1 MDYDATNELHR
12 ELVYRLKRELT
23 FYRSLFI
30 LIDRQREAAE
40 RGDEAELA
48 LRYGEL
54 RTLLKG
60 LSESQFAIQVLR
72 EKEPTLFEQAAQ
84 LPPIPELVQQASE
97 ILTSSLEAV
106 KDSTRSA
113 RHHYQRLQAE
123 LAKLGA
129 EHKAIQS
136 YTGSAPAGKIIDGTQ

>member
-1 MDYDATNELHR
+1 MDYDAATELHR

-60 LSESQFAIQVLR
+60 LAESQFAIQALR
-72 EKEPTLFEQAAQ
+72 EKEPTLFDQAAQ
-84 LPPIPELVQQASE
+84 QPPIPELVQQASE
-97 ILTSSLEAV
+97 ILTASLDAV

-113 RHHYQRLQAE
+113 KHHYKRLQTE
-123 LAKLGA
+123 LAKLGS

-136 YTGSAPAGKIIDGTQ
+136 YTGNPAAGKIIDGTR